1 MTAREIFALMEK
13 AAGPQVFASR
23 KIEAAAVR
31 EPPTSYLLVD
41 GFKAGNPDANV
52 TGIVVA
58 GRADMNTLR
67 RAVALK
73 ANLVITRSPFLYDM
87 LDRLPATPEPAA
99 AAKRDYI
106 AEHQLIVLRVH
117 DPRSGA
123 AGEAITTAM
132 ADGLGMRVARKDG
145 GPDHLLVFE
154 VPPTTVADVVKRLKQ
169 TLPTKT
175 VRLIGR
181 PNMPVKGL
189 GFAGDT
195 YRPNAVLPGIA
206 RPDVDLFV
214 SAELHETETSQYVVD
229 SIHLGRPKA
238 LVLVGAIQFEEPA
251 ARKLAAWMKT
261 LVPAVTTTLV
271 AGSDPFVNVD

>member
-13 AAGPQVFASR
+13 DAGPQVFAAK
-23 KIEAAAVR
+23 KIEPAAVR

-58 GRADMNTLR
+58 ARADMNTLR
-67 RAVALK
+67 RAVAVN
-73 ANLVITRSPFLYDM
+73 ANLVITRSPFQYDM
-87 LDRLPATPEPAA
+87 LDRLPPNPEPVAV
-99 AAKRDYI
+99 AKRDYI
-106 AEHQLIVLRVH
+106 AQHQLVVLRFH

-123 AGEAITTAM
+123 AGEAITSAM
-132 ADGLGMRVARKDG
+132 ADGLGLRLTRKDG

-154 VPPTTVADVVKRLKQ
+154 TAPTTVVDVVRRLKQ

-175 VRLIGR
+175 VRLIGSA
-181 PNMPVKGL
+181 NMPVRGI

-214 SAELHETETSQYVVD
+214 SAELHETEVNQYVLD
-229 SIHLGRPKA
+229 SIHIGRPKA

-251 ARKLAAWMKT
+251 ARKMASWLKT
-261 LVPAVTTTLV
+261 LVPAVATTHV